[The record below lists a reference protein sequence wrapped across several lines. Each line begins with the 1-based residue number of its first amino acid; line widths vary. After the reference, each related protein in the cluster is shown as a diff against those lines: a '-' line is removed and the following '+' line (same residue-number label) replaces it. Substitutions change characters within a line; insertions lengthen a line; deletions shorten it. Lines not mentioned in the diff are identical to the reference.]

1 MTTALL
7 AAVTA
12 AVCYGVASVLQAI
25 GANKVSGS
33 LVGVTRSLPYLLGVA
48 LDIAGFL
55 VSTVALRRL
64 PLFSVQ
70 AIVASSV
77 VVTAALAIPVL
88 GTRMRRPETLAVAT
102 VCTGLVL
109 LGLSSSGAPAHA
121 APQWVAQAALV
132 AVVFVAVTAL
142 IALRSNVS
150 GPPIALLA
158 GLAFG
163 LVGLSVRL
171 LEAPSSLL
179 GWFADPATFSLAL
192 AGALALLLYAAAL
205 QRWRV
210 TSATAVVVAL
220 DTLVPASIGLL
231 FLGDRAAPGR
241 GLLAAA
247 GFATALGGAVVLSR
261 LGAGLCEI
269 ASEPGP
275 SRTTVAPDTARRPG
289 QTSSDDVNVL
299 VARSDVGVRSV
310 PGHA

>member
-7 AAVTA
+7 AAVAA
-12 AVCYGVASVLQAI
+12 AVCYGVASVLQAV
-25 GANKVSGS
+25 GASKASAS

-55 VSTVALRRL
+55 ISTVALRRL

-88 GTRMRRPETLAVAT
+88 GTRMRRAETLSVAT

-109 LGLSSSGAPAHA
+109 LGLSSSGEVAHT
-121 APQWVAQAALV
+121 APQWISKAALAAAVLV
-132 AVVFVAVTAL
+132 ALAAA
-142 IALRSNVS
+142 IALRRNVN
-150 GPPIALLA
+150 GPPLAFLA

-171 LEAPSSLL
+171 LDAPSSLL
-179 GWFADPATFSLAL
+179 GWFADPATYALAL

-205 QRWRV
+205 RRWRV

-220 DTLVPASIGLL
+220 DTLVPATVGLL
-231 FLGDRAAPGR
+231 LLGDRAAPGR
-241 GLLAAA
+241 GLLATA
-247 GFATALGGAVVLSR
+247 GFVTALGGAIALSR
-261 LGAGLCEI
+261 LGAELCETP
-269 ASEPGP
+269 AQPGP
-275 SRTTVAPDTARRPG
+275 SRATAVPPLGRPPG
-289 QTSSDDVNVL
+289 QAGSGDVESL
-299 VARSDVGVRSV
+299 VRSQ
-310 PGHA
+310 A